1 MPIIS
6 EGDVIGCVAAICHG
20 ADKQGTVSVPTEVES
35 KLVITA
41 AGFLGRQLEE

>member
-6 EGDVIGCVAAICHG
+6 EGDVVGCVISLSDGSGDRTKEFAN
-20 ADKQGTVSVPTEVES
+20 ADVES

-41 AGFLGRQLEE
+41 AGFLGRQLES